1 MKKIT
6 LLVIAFLLVGA
17 YAITTKQDY
26 DLKENSEDRR
36 GFLKDFSGWIVN
48 LGKNTKEIADVA
60 KEQDW
65 LPDDEDFEERKDND
79 SVK

>member
-1 MKKIT
+1 M
-6 LLVIAFLLVGA
+6 LVGA